1 MRQGACLKFSSKKKH
16 CLIAFCVGSPQNM
29 GFVYQQRRV
38 ELVARVLSYA
48 ARLGLADDYVHD
60 AVLLMDRT
68 MSTSLQACSAPFY
81 SVILLVIKRE

>member
-1 MRQGACLKFSSKKKH
+1 
-16 CLIAFCVGSPQNM
+16 M

-68 MSTSLQACSAPFY
+68 MSTSLQACHPPPWNLFSPLHLFGVPEQ
-81 SVILLVIKRE
+81 SSRQGEMPIP